1 MLASFESLLP
11 VFLVIAAGF
20 LIRKLAIVP
29 GDQWRGIELAAFWVF
44 FPALVAETLLK
55 ADLASIPLTN
65 VASALLIGISI
76 MALLM
81 LALRK
86 PLMRLFALD
95 GPAYTSIFQAVT
107 RWNGFIALPI
117 VAKLFG
123 DPGIT
128 IVALALAAM
137 VPIIN
142 MANISVLAIFA
153 SHTEPS
159 LAQILK
165 TIVRNPLVWGTLI
178 GLALNLS
185 GFKLYPPIMTALELM
200 SGAALGLGLVMV
212 GAGMRESEMLPISA
226 RVWAG
231 TLVRLIGTPI
241 VMGAI
246 ALVFGLKGYTFV
258 TVLICAAVPTAMNGY
273 ILAKQMGGDAPYY
286 ATLVMMQTV
295 LSFLTIPLIVWL
307 AQTYGP

>member
-20 LIRKLAIVP
+20 LIRRLAIVP
-29 GDQWRGIELAAFWVF
+29 ADQWRGIELAAFWVF
-44 FPALVAETLLK
+44 FPALVTETLLK

-65 VASALLIGISI
+65 VAFALLIGISAV
-76 MALLM
+76 ALLM

-86 PLMRLFALD
+86 PLMRLLALD

-123 DPGIT
+123 DPGVT

-153 SHTEPS
+153 THTEPS
-159 LAQILK
+159 FTEIAK
-165 TIVRNPLVWGTLI
+165 TIIRNPLVWGTLV

-185 GFKLYPPIMTALELM
+185 GFKLYQPVMTALELM

-212 GAGMRESEMLPISA
+212 GAGMRESELLPISG

-231 TLVRLIGTPI
+231 TLMRLIGTPI
-241 VMGAI
+241 VMGSI
-246 ALVFGLKGYTFV
+246 ALALGLKGYAFV

-286 ATLVMMQTV
+286 ATLVMVQTV
-295 LSFLTIPLIVWL
+295 LSLLTIPLIIWL
-307 AQTYGP
+307 AETYGP

>member
-1 MLASFESLLP
+1 MIASFESLLP
-11 VFLVIAAGF
+11 VFMVIAAGF
-20 LIRKLAIVP
+20 MIRKLAIVP
-29 GDQWRGIELAAFWVF
+29 ADQWRGIELAAFWVF

-55 ADLASIPLTN
+55 ADLASIPVTN
-65 VASALLIGISI
+65 VAFALLIGIST
-76 MALLM
+76 MALL
-81 LALRK
+81 LLGLRK

-123 DPGIT
+123 DPGVT

-153 SHTEPS
+153 THTEPS
-159 LAQILK
+159 
-165 TIVRNPLVWGTLI
+165 
-178 GLALNLS
+178 
-185 GFKLYPPIMTALELM
+185 
-200 SGAALGLGLVMV
+200 
-212 GAGMRESEMLPISA
+212 
-226 RVWAG
+226 
-231 TLVRLIGTPI
+231 
-241 VMGAI
+241 
-246 ALVFGLKGYTFV
+246 
-258 TVLICAAVPTAMNGY
+258 MNGY

-286 ATLVMMQTV
+286 ATLVMVQTV
-295 LSFLTIPLIVWL
+295 LSLLAIPLIVWL